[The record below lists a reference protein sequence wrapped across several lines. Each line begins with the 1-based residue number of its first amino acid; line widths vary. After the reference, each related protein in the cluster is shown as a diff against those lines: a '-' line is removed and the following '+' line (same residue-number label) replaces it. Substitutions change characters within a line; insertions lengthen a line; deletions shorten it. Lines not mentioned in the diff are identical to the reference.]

1 MLSFLVRRFLQTVP
15 IVLAAVL
22 LIFLVFSII
31 PGSFASSMSDDGRNV
46 LDEAVIERMNKEFGL
61 DDPLPTRFGKYVVQ
75 LAQFDLGTSF
85 RSRQPVTTVLADRAG
100 PTLQLCAAAM
110 AFAIVF
116 GVPIGFMAA
125 MRPGG
130 VLDSAS
136 MVIAVSGLSIPKF
149 WLGLMLMYFFALVL
163 GWLPSFGYG
172 GGNPKYLIL
181 PAIALGVGPLALLA
195 RTTRAAVLEIMNAD
209 FVRTA
214 RAKGM
219 SERRVVQWHLARNAL
234 VIILTTIGLQL
245 GSVIGQAVIV
255 EKLFSWPGVGSLL
268 VDSVTLRDIPVVQGA
283 VLVIVLFFLLINTLV
298 DVLCAVIDPR
308 IKYT

>member
-46 LDEAVIERMNKEFGL
+46 LDAAVIERMNKEFGL
-61 DDPLPTRFGKYVVQ
+61 DEPLPTRFGKYVVQ

>member
-22 LIFLVFSII
+22 LIFVIFSVI
-31 PGSFASSMSDDGRNV
+31 PGTFASSMGDDGRNV
-46 LDEAVIERMNKEFGL
+46 LDTAVMERMNKEFGL

-75 LAQFDLGTSF
+75 LAQLDLGTSF
-85 RSRQPVTTVLADRAG
+85 RSRQPVTTVLAQRAG
-100 PTLQLCAAAM
+100 PTLQLCLAAM

-130 VLDSAS
+130 LLDSAS

-172 GGNPKYLIL
+172 DGDPKYLIL
-181 PAIALGVGPLALLA
+181 PAVALGVGPLALLA

-283 VLVIVLFFLLINTLV
+283 ILAIVLFFLLINTLV

>member
-1 MLSFLVRRFLQTVP
+1 MLSFLVRRLIQTVP
-15 IVLAAVL
+15 IVLAAAL
-22 LIFLVFSII
+22 LIFVVFSVI
-31 PGSFASSMSDDGRNV
+31 PGSFASSMGDDGRNV
-46 LDEAVIERMNKEFGL
+46 VDAAVMERMNKEFGL

-85 RSRQPVTTVLADRAG
+85 RSRQPVTTVLAERAW
-100 PTLQLCAAAM
+100 PTLQLCMAAM
-110 AFAIVF
+110 AFAIVL
-116 GVPIGFMAA
+116 GVPIGFLAA
-125 MRPGG
+125 MRPGSM
-130 VLDSAS
+130 LDTAS

-172 GGNPKYLIL
+172 DGNPRYLIL

-245 GSVIGQAVIV
+245 GSVIGQAVVV
-255 EKLFSWPGVGSLL
+255 EKLFSWPGIGSLL

-283 VLVIVLFFLLINTLV
+283 ILAIVLFFLLINTLV
-298 DVLCAVIDPR
+298 DALCAVIDPR

>member
-22 LIFLVFSII
+22 LIFVIFSVI
-31 PGSFASSMSDDGRNV
+31 PGTFASSMSDDGRNV
-46 LDEAVIERMNKEFGL
+46 LDAAVMERMNKEFGL
-61 DDPLPTRFGKYVVQ
+61 DEPLPTRFGKYVVQ
-75 LAQFDLGTSF
+75 LTQLDLGTSF
-85 RSRQPVTTVLADRAG
+85 RSRQPVTTVLAQRAG
-100 PTLQLCAAAM
+100 PTLQLCLAAM
-110 AFAIVF
+110 GFAIVF

-130 VLDSAS
+130 LLDSAS

-172 GGNPKYLIL
+172 DGDLKYLIL
-181 PAIALGVGPLALLA
+181 PAVALGVGPLALLA

-283 VLVIVLFFLLINTLV
+283 ILAIVLFFLLVNTLV
-298 DVLCAVIDPR
+298 DVLCAIIDPR